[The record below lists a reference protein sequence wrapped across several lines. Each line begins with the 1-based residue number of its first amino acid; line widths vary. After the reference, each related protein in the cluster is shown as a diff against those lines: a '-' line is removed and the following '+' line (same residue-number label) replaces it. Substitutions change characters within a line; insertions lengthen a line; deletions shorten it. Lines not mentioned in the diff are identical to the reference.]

1 MQEVRHVYWKRLL
14 ACSSAEPVR
23 NLIAGSA
30 CSTYVIYFKELE
42 GGFR

>member
-1 MQEVRHVYWKRLL
+1 MQEVRHIHWKRLL

-30 CSTYVIYFKELE
+30 CSTYVAYVKELKV
-42 GGFR
+42 GFR